1 MIALPRRFLKG
12 VNNIMKLLVIK
23 IETSHEV
30 EDALS
35 IFAQDNLNALGT
47 ESRKRSDFEQ
57 AGWLH
62 DSTVVEMDDIKDL
75 PEDLQFMA
83 YFDEEADKDSL
94 IKKFTDKL
102 EELKG
107 YGLDVGDVKIT
118 SSYIADQDWNTAWQK
133 YYHVIDFSR
142 HLAIVPEWEDYKPAF
157 SDQKLIRLDP
167 GLAFGTG
174 NHKTTQLAMMGIERA
189 MVRPMTVV
197 DVGTGSGILA
207 IAASKLG
214 AKSVLATDISDESMT
229 AAQENSS
236 LNNLNNISVQKT
248 SLLAG
253 VDGKFD
259 LIVANILAE
268 ILLELI
274 PQMNA
279 HLNEGGQVIFSGI
292 DYLQLP
298 KIEKSLDEHGFK
310 IDLNMRQGRWVGLAI
325 TRKEK

>member
-1 MIALPRRFLKG
+1 
-12 VNNIMKLLVIK
+12 MKLLIIK
-23 IETSHEV
+23 IDTSYEV
-30 EDALS
+30 EDALGV
-35 IFAQDNLNALGT
+35 FATDNLKALGI

-75 PEDLQFMA
+75 PKDT
-83 YFDEEADKDSL
+83 YFDEEADKDEL
-94 IKKFTDKL
+94 VEKFQAKL
-102 EELKG
+102 EELKS
-107 YGLDVGDVKIT
+107 YGLNTGEGKIT
-118 SSYIADQDWNTAWQK
+118 TSYIEDQDWNTAWQK

-142 HLAIVPEWEDYKPAF
+142 HLAIVPEWEDYQPAF
-157 SDQKLIRLDP
+157 SDQQLIKLDP

-189 MVRPMTVV
+189 MVKPMSVV

-214 AKSVLATDISDESMT
+214 ATNVLATDISDESMT
-229 AAQENSS
+229 AAKQNSA
-236 LNNLNNISVQKT
+236 LNNLTNIKVQKT

-253 VDGKFD
+253 VEGKFD
-259 LIVANILAE
+259 IIVANILAE
-268 ILLELI
+268 ILLDLI
-274 PQMNA
+274 PQMDA
-279 HLNEGGQVIFSGI
+279 HLNKDGQVIFSGI

-298 KIEKSLDEHGFK
+298 KIKKSLDENNFK
-310 IDLNMRQGRWVGLAI
+310 IDLTMKQGRWIGLAI